1 MMTTDTLSPAPTN
14 PLRLREPAR
23 FLNEYPEYESTRA
36 LDEVRRAEYAHL
48 DRDRHVYLDYTG
60 AGLAAGVQYRAH
72 AERLAERG
80 FGNPHSQNPAS
91 KASTELVEQARAAVL
106 EHFNASPRDYTAVFT
121 ANATAACRLVGEAY
135 PFAYDNRYVLT
146 FDNHNSVNGIREFAR
161 SKRAEISYVPGKGDD
176 MRVDEE
182 ALEDALAKRRPG
194 LRGSAGLFAYP
205 AQSNFSGVRHD
216 LGWVEKAQEHG
227 FDVLLDAA
235 AYVPTQP
242 LDLSQVQPE
251 FVTVSWYKLF
261 GYPTG
266 VGCLIARREALERLK
281 RPWFSGGTIQ
291 AVSVQGD
298 WHAMAAGETAFEDGT
313 VNFLSIPDVEFG
325 LRWLRGLDV
334 RVIGERVRCLT
345 GWLLYRLSNLAHT
358 NGAPLARI
366 YGPRDTV
373 ARGGNVAFNFLDPGG
388 RIVDERLVERESAAE
403 NISLRTGCFCNPG
416 AGELAFNIGR
426 AALRGRIGRR
436 VRSIDDYLRMLKLPT
451 GGAVRASLGVAS
463 NVLDVERFIDFAER
477 TYRDQPADRA
487 DLPPRDHC

>member
-194 LRGSAGLFAYP
+194 LRGSATP
-205 AQSNFSGVRHD
+205 
-216 LGWVEKAQEHG
+216 
-227 FDVLLDAA
+227 
-235 AYVPTQP
+235 
-242 LDLSQVQPE
+242 
-251 FVTVSWYKLF
+251 
-261 GYPTG
+261 
-266 VGCLIARREALERLK
+266 
-281 RPWFSGGTIQ
+281 
-291 AVSVQGD
+291 
-298 WHAMAAGETAFEDGT
+298 
-313 VNFLSIPDVEFG
+313 
-325 LRWLRGLDV
+325 
-334 RVIGERVRCLT
+334 
-345 GWLLYRLSNLAHT
+345 
-358 NGAPLARI
+358 
-366 YGPRDTV
+366 
-373 ARGGNVAFNFLDPGG
+373 PG
-388 RIVDERLVERESAAE
+388 SAA
-403 NISLRTGCFCNPG
+403 
-416 AGELAFNIGR
+416 
-426 AALRGRIGRR
+426 
-436 VRSIDDYLRMLKLPT
+436 
-451 GGAVRASLGVAS
+451 
-463 NVLDVERFIDFAER
+463 
-477 TYRDQPADRA
+477 
-487 DLPPRDHC
+487 